1 MDYKIR
7 LDLGDGDYLKI
18 ISIGNNAKVILKSG
32 NDKVA
37 KVTSTENIDQIKDPL
52 ALHSYV
58 DAVFSNK
65 SAYPVVVTENN
76 RIKGIKVDGNNING
90 IQEIRVDNI
99 KNSLY
104 DLTVVFKGLEHE

>member
-18 ISIGNNAKVILKSG
+18 VSIGNNAKVILKSG
-32 NDKVA
+32 NDKVS

-58 DAVFSNK
+58 DAVFYNK
-65 SAYPVVVTENN
+65 DTYPLAVTERNTVT
-76 RIKGIKVDGNNING
+76 GLKVDNKIVKC
-90 IQEIRVDNI
+90 IESIKVDNI
-99 KNSLY
+99 KNNLY
-104 DLTVVFKGLEHE
+104 DLTVKFKGVEHE